1 LHIARERLESV
12 YHAYPGL
19 TYADLYT
26 LAGVVA
32 LEKMGGPIIRWRH
45 GRVDYRDGKQSP
57 PDGRLPDAAQGVQ
70 HIRDIFYR
78 MGFNDSEIVA
88 LIGAHSMG
96 GCHIDRSGYDGHW
109 TATPNT
115 FSNQFFRS
123 LLQEHWQERQWS
135 GPKQFEDV
143 KTQVLDEVLIFY
155 LSKKNSL
162 GVMKFYF
169 LSNILNSNTF
179 KFYSVYGLIES
190 ISKNKNL

>member
-1 LHIARERLESV
+1 
-12 YHAYPGL
+12 
-19 TYADLYT
+19 
-26 LAGVVA
+26 
-32 LEKMGGPIIRWRH
+32 MGGPIIRWRH

-70 HIRDIFYR
+70 HVRDIFYR

-143 KTQVLDEVLIFY
+143 KTQVLMMLPTDLALIQDPRFKRY
-155 LSKKNSL
+155 VVEYATDYYRFSKSFGAAFEKLLEL
-162 GVMKFYF
+162 GVDFHK
-169 LSNILNSNTF
+169 L
-179 KFYSVYGLIES
+179 G
-190 ISKNKNL
+190 